1 MLWQW
6 GFQSNPFGEQSPTA
20 SAGYVFN
27 LRFPGQYA
35 DAESGLVHNG
45 FRDYCAACGRYI
57 QSDPIGLE
65 GGLSTYGYVSSN
77 PLTSFDLL
85 GTEQKSPAVLLAL
98 VPGQGA
104 WDAAVNSYQAG
115 HYGWAATYAGAM
127 LSEQILYVASFGQSQ
142 ALRTGAVCTT
152 TAAKEL
158 TADEIRAINQ
168 SFGGSTELTG
178 SADTVIANMAY
189 REGAQEQAATAI
201 RDIAGRH
208 LFDDGNKRTA
218 QAVAER
224 ILGPS
229 ADAAKIRSVIDQVGN
244 GTLRSVEDI
253 SAALGK

>member
-1 MLWQW
+1 
-6 GFQSNPFGEQSPTA
+6 
-20 SAGYVFN
+20 
-27 LRFPGQYA
+27 
-35 DAESGLVHNG
+35 
-45 FRDYCAACGRYI
+45 
-57 QSDPIGLE
+57 
-65 GGLSTYGYVSSN
+65 
-77 PLTSFDLL
+77 
-85 GTEQKSPAVLLAL
+85 
-98 VPGQGA
+98 
-104 WDAAVNSYQAG
+104 
-115 HYGWAATYAGAM
+115 M